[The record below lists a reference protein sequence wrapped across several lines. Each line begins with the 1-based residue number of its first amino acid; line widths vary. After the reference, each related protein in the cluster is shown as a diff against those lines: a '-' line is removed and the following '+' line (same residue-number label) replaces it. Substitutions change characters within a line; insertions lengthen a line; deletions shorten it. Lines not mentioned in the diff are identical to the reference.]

1 MLKVDGKL
9 LKSPSGWTWGL
20 QDVSASDSG
29 RTTDALMHKNRIGQK
44 RKLTLE
50 WQGLTPAE
58 ASEILK
64 AINPEYFEVEY
75 PDAMENS
82 NLTKTFY
89 AGDRSAPMKIWTINN
104 KVYSLLSFDIIER

>member
-9 LKSPSGWTWGL
+9 LKSPSDFSWGL
-20 QDVSASDSG
+20 QDVSDSDSG
-29 RTTDALMHKNRIGQK
+29 RTDDAKMHKNRIAQK
-44 RKLTLE
+44 RKLTLS
-50 WQGLTPAE
+50 WRGLTPAQ

-64 AINPEYFEVEY
+64 AVNPEYFEVEY

-89 AGDRSAPMKIWTINN
+89 AGDRSAPMKVWTISD
-104 KVYSLLSFDIIER
+104 KYYSLLSFDIIEQ

>member
-20 QDVSASDSG
+20 QDVSDSDSG
-29 RTTDALMHKNRIGQK
+29 RTTDTKMHKNRIGQK

-64 AINPEYFEVEY
+64 AVNPEYFEVEY

-89 AGDRSAPMKIWTINN
+89 AGDRTAPLKTWTVSN
-104 KVYSLLSFDIIER
+104 KYYSLLSVDIIEQ

>member
-1 MLKVDGKL
+1 MLKVDGTL
-9 LKSPSGWTWGL
+9 LKSPSAWTWGL

-29 RTTDALMHKNRIGQK
+29 RTTDALMHKNRIAQK

-50 WQGLTPAE
+50 WQGLTPEE

-64 AINPEYFEVEY
+64 AVNPEYFEVEF
-75 PDAMENS
+75 PDAMENA

-89 AGDRSAPMKIWTINN
+89 VGDRTAPMKIWTISN
-104 KVYSLLSFDIIER
+104 KRYSLLSFDFIER